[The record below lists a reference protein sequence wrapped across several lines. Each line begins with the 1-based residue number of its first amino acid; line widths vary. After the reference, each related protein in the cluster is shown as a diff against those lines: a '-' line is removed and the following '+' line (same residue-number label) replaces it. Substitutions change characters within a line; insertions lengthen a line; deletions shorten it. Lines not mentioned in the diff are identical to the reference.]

1 MRKVADGA
9 AGAGG
14 HDGHERSIGDMIC
27 NLAAR
32 RWRRRLLGGEGSRDY
47 HDDMANHSEIEPQT
61 TAFHPFV
68 ADVAFGP
75 DDLRRWAREMEELDP
90 QERVDIEKQRLGV
103 LERLL
108 GIDVCREL
116 GFFRLPEDF
125 LLSVVIPVFNEA
137 ATIEAVIE
145 RVRACS
151 VPCEIVLVDD
161 GSTDGTRDILDRH
174 RGERD
179 LKIIFHER
187 NRGKG
192 GAIKTGLEHVTGAA
206 VVIQDADLEYDPQEF
221 RRLAQPIVEDQ
232 ADVVYGS
239 RFSGKDRPARG
250 YWHQLMNQSITF
262 LSNLRTNLSL
272 TDVETCYKM
281 IRRELIQEIA
291 PTLREERF
299 GIEIELTAKLAR
311 KPGVRFFERPISYA
325 GRSYSQGKKITWRDG
340 VAALWCILR
349 Y

>member
-1 MRKVADGA
+1 MTG
-9 AGAGG
+9 
-14 HDGHERSIGDMIC
+14 
-27 NLAAR
+27 
-32 RWRRRLLGGEGSRDY
+32 
-47 HDDMANHSEIEPQT
+47 MANHSQVESASPDE
-61 TAFHPFV
+61 TADSLS
-68 ADVAFGP
+68 ATFGP
-75 DDLRRWAREMEELDP
+75 DDLRRLARETEELDS
-90 QERVDIEKQRLGV
+90 QDQREVDEGRLGI

-108 GIDVCREL
+108 GSDACREL
-116 GFFRLPEDF
+116 GFYRMPDDF

-137 ATIEAVIE
+137 ATIETVIA
-145 RVRACS
+145 RVRGCG
-151 VPCEIVLVDD
+151 VPCQIVLVDD

-174 RGERD
+174 RGAPD
-179 LKIIFHER
+179 LKIIFHDR
-187 NRGKG
+187 NCGKG
-192 GAIKTGLEHVTGAA
+192 GAVRTALTHATGAA

-221 RRLAQPIVEDQ
+221 RRLAQPIVEGQ

-239 RFSGKDRPARG
+239 RFSGNDRPARG
-250 YWHQLMNQSITF
+250 YWHQLMNQTITF

-311 KPGVRFFERPISYA
+311 KPGVRFFERPIRYA
-325 GRSYSQGKKITWRDG
+325 GRTYSQGKKITWRDG